1 MRAVEAVLSSGRA
14 AGASALPCEP
24 SLQFLLSSP
33 KKSSKN
39 NRLYFTQSV
48 RSRLE
53 KCSSRDSLPCVENS
67 SASRAGGLVLLPHG
81 LEGSPALAARPRAFG
96 RELNLSAPAFPFS
109 VSCFVFSRAA
119 SSESSVR

>member
-67 SASRAGGLVLLPHG
+67 SASRVGEAVLLPHG
-81 LEGSPALAARPRAFG
+81 LECSPALAPRLHALM
-96 RELNLSAPAFPFS
+96 RDLNIS
-109 VSCFVFSRAA
+109 
-119 SSESSVR
+119 